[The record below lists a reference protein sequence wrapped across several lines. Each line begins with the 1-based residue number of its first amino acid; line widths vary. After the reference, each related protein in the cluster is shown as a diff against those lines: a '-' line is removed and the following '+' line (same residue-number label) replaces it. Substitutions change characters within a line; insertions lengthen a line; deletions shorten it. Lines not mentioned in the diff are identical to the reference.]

1 MQSSLLQSQA
11 FRLAN
16 AALQCTN
23 QTRGLANKA
32 HLARGKRVRRGGAV
46 PGIFFGGKLSTE
58 LVHRSESVLESIRS
72 PRPHKEPIKK
82 WKILR
87 GDEVQVISGPNEGKR
102 GRVLEVVRAS
112 NSVVVEGANI
122 VRKKAPVPGSMRR
135 KVVETEAPIYVSRVA
150 IICPETDRPSK
161 VGYRFLED
169 GTKVRIARVSG
180 AIIPRPSILAQRRK
194 PRNKD
199 SPKCTAAAVVLKQT
213 FQDENGLY
221 EKYEGLKA
229 LVDKEMSNASA

>member
-1 MQSSLLQSQA
+1 
-11 FRLAN
+11 
-16 AALQCTN
+16 
-23 QTRGLANKA
+23 
-32 HLARGKRVRRGGAV
+32 VRRGGAV
-46 PGIFFGGKLSTE
+46 PGIFFDGKLSTE
-58 LVHRSESVLESIRS
+58 LVYRSQSVLESIRS

-87 GDEVQVISGPNEGKR
+87 GDEVQVISGPNQGQR

-122 VRKKAPVPGSMRR
+122 VRKKAPIPGSMRR

-150 IICPETDRPSK
+150 IVCPETNRPSK

-180 AIIPRPSILAQRRK
+180 AIIPRPAILRQRRK
-194 PRNKD
+194 GRNKD
-199 SPKCTAAAVVLKQT
+199 SAKCTAAEVVLERT
-213 FQDENGLY
+213 FKDENGLY
-221 EKYEGLKA
+221 EKYEGLKS
-229 LVDKEMSNASA
+229 LIEKELKSSA